1 ITGSSMEEVQV
12 LITRRGLLKG
22 AAALGLAAP
31 AARAYAWIPDRPSPK
46 TLADAALAVATSGGA
61 SYADVRLVRLRRE
74 AISTRDDHVTGV
86 NRFESL
92 GLRVGVLKGGAGG
105 FSATPTLTAEK
116 ARQAARHALAIATA
130 NAAMLRQPIR
140 LALEPPHEDSWQTPI
155 EKDPFRVPLQVK
167 TTLLLEANK
176 AARSAGSIRRNPL
189 DEGGAV
195 YHRAATRRQ
204 QLWIRGSRDNPN
216 CRSGSPAN
224 CAESGGSREGL
235 VQSHRAAAGE
245 VTVVLEDVALAPLFG
260 FIAMAL

>member
-105 FSATPTLTAEK
+105 FSAPPPPPAEK

-176 AARSAGSIRRNPL
+176 AARSAGSVRAFSGNLVAISEEKTFFSS
-189 DEGGAV
+189 EGSAIE
-195 YHRAATRRQ
+195 Q
-204 QLWIRGSRDNPN
+204 QLFRT
-216 CRSGSPAN
+216 
-224 CAESGGSREGL
+224 SGGYQIVVADDKSGRFEQRNHPTEPMSAGFE
-235 VQSHRAAAGE
+235 HIERAR
-245 VTVVLEDVALAPLFG
+245 LIEDAP
-260 FIAMAL
+260 